1 MAPKRQKVV
10 EPKEGK
16 ENQKDH
22 KELKD
27 FKEYKEAKDSDAKL
41 HKDKDH
47 KEFKDIKEIKEA
59 KDTDAKNFK
68 DKEKE
73 IDHKPGKEFKD
84 IKEYDKWIGE
94 NFPVDPG
101 GPVEGGITIARLAR
115 RVANLEAILGKA
127 QRPVRTKEHPAVGKK
142 VLPRDL
148 SRPGWRYQ
156 PGQVESSVAAA
167 DGELIPA
174 RQISGVLTRLGS
186 IPEDELIEIAPAD
199 REYVAREMNAFLL
212 AWLSALRCPMLNRPG
227 NICLSGPNW
236 RPEQWAHAA
245 SQAGVPVVP
254 ARRHVPNENAPS
266 PVLRFVPPVTVTVV
280 GKKCFGSEDNFLQVS
295 ARRIACHAN
304 VELLAVT
311 FAGSGKDARFLSAN
325 LWPNISAPD
334 VADAVQEHLLGRSRH
349 SP

>member
-142 VLPRDL
+142 
-148 SRPGWRYQ
+148 
-156 PGQVESSVAAA
+156 AA
-167 DGELIPA
+167 
-174 RQISGVLTRLGS
+174 
-186 IPEDELIEIAPAD
+186 
-199 REYVAREMNAFLL
+199 
-212 AWLSALRCPMLNRPG
+212 
-227 NICLSGPNW
+227 
-236 RPEQWAHAA
+236 
-245 SQAGVPVVP
+245 
-254 ARRHVPNENAPS
+254 
-266 PVLRFVPPVTVTVV
+266 
-280 GKKCFGSEDNFLQVS
+280 KKRG
-295 ARRIACHAN
+295 
-304 VELLAVT
+304 
-311 FAGSGKDARFLSAN
+311 G
-325 LWPNISAPD
+325 
-334 VADAVQEHLLGRSRH
+334 
-349 SP
+349 